1 MAAPSDPAPPLPSVN
16 PTKNDKMNIQ
26 TIIDTRNRIPR
37 LACDGDSRYEMA
49 AIGPDDGNVNEMAEL
64 IALPLVHSARA
75 TDDVAVYSD
84 GNAWALVANANGPV
98 VITEVAS

>member
-1 MAAPSDPAPPLPSVN
+1 
-16 PTKNDKMNIQ
+16 MNIK
-26 TIIDTRNRIPR
+26 TVVDTRNRIAR
-37 LACDGDSRYEMA
+37 LALDGHVHYTHEAIGADDGD
-49 AIGPDDGNVNEMAEL
+49 VNEMAEL

-98 VITEVAS
+98 LITEVAS

>member
-1 MAAPSDPAPPLPSVN
+1 
-16 PTKNDKMNIQ
+16 MNIK
-26 TIIDTRNRIPR
+26 TVIDTRQRIAR
-37 LACDGDSRYEMA
+37 LALDGDSRYSHE
-49 AIGPDDGNVNEMAEL
+49 AIGADDGNVNEMAEL

-98 VITEVAS
+98 LITEVAP

>member
-1 MAAPSDPAPPLPSVN
+1 
-16 PTKNDKMNIQ
+16 MNIK
-26 TIIDTRNRIPR
+26 TVIDTRQRIAR
-37 LACDGDSRYEMA
+37 FALDGDSRYSHE
-49 AIGPDDGNVNEMAEL
+49 AIGADDGNVNEMAEL

-98 VITEVAS
+98 LITEVAP

>member
-1 MAAPSDPAPPLPSVN
+1 
-16 PTKNDKMNIQ
+16 MNIK
-26 TIIDTRNRIPR
+26 TVIDTRQRIAR
-37 LACDGDSRYEMA
+37 LALDGDSRYSHE
-49 AIGPDDGNVNEMAEL
+49 AIGADDGDVNEMAEL

-98 VITEVAS
+98 LITEVAP

>member
-1 MAAPSDPAPPLPSVN
+1 
-16 PTKNDKMNIQ
+16 MNIK
-26 TIIDTRNRIPR
+26 TVIDTRQRIAR
-37 LACDGDSRYEMA
+37 LALDGDFRYSHE
-49 AIGPDDGNVNEMAEL
+49 AIGADDGNVNEMAEL

-98 VITEVAS
+98 LITEVAP